1 MNHVSSPPN
10 APRLTIVNHCRVAA
24 LSPST
29 RRLADAT
36 VRLLVLVR
44 KSDDVTRKYVHRAR
58 ARVFTRMPLRSR
70 SRSSTFALDSACA
83 VCASHT
89 REKKKKTGRERQSKG
104 GGRDDSGRFE
114 WTIRAGARRRV
125 AFGSVRATARADV
138 GVDVDVGTTRTTRTT
153 RTIEDRD
160 ARGGTAFS
168 PRMVG
173 RSFIRLARA
182 RNEKRIEAN
191 ARRWLDDSNARRRR
205 SIVAVAW
212 RWKRL
217 VISSA
222 VARVIRT
229 SSPTRLETSR
239 RSPTN
244 VPWGTLHV
252 TRVITR
258 GCLRTGTFASHNS

>member
-29 RRLADAT
+29 RRLTDAT

-58 ARVFTRMPLRSR
+58 ARVFARTPLRSR

-125 AFGSVRATARADV
+125 AFGAVRATARAGV
-138 GVDVDVGTTRTTRTT
+138 GVDVGTTRTTRTT
-153 RTIEDRD
+153 RTIADRD

-182 RNEKRIEAN
+182 RNEKNESRQT
-191 ARRWLDDSNARRRR
+191 RDDGWMTRTLGDVVRSSPSPGDGNVSSSRPRSRASSVRRRR
-205 SIVAVAW
+205 
-212 RWKRL
+212 RD
-217 VISSA
+217 
-222 VARVIRT
+222 
-229 SSPTRLETSR
+229 SR
-239 RSPTN
+239 RRDDRQRMYPGVHSM
-244 VPWGTLHV
+244 
-252 TRVITR
+252 
-258 GCLRTGTFASHNS
+258 